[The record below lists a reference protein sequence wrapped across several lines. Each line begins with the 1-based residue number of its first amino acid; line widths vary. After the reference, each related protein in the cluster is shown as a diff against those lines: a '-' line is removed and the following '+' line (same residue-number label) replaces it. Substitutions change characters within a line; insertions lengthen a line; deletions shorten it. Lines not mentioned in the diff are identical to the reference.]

1 MVVGNC
7 SKIIEPSLTPKRC
20 ESVMHIEFPYTAR
33 HRAGFAIVLIGLM
46 LMMASAS
53 APSPFYPVLQR
64 DIGFSDPTLTGIF
77 AVYTVFLLATLLTA
91 GSCSDHLGRR
101 PVLSAGFAGLA
112 LALLVFAQSTTVEG
126 LLIARAIQGVACA
139 LLLST
144 LSATIVDLEPPSHP
158 GSAAIANSVIPLVG
172 LALGALVSGLI
183 MGVAAA
189 PKMDVF
195 GSLVVLCLMLA
206 VAIWGLPE
214 TSPRH
219 EGLLSALRPRL
230 GLPPRARAAF
240 WQAAPAIIAG
250 WATGGLYLSLG
261 APIVARIFGIHSTLM
276 QAFVVTL
283 LSGMG
288 ALACY
293 LARHRTPRQITLGG
307 TAALSIGTA
316 LTLIGMTL
324 PSLPLYLVAL
334 SIAGMGFGTCFYGA
348 LRTLIPLSTPNERGE
363 FFAAILTLSYTAFGV
378 PTLIAGLLMPKLGLT
393 ITAVGYGAM
402 IVLLA
407 TLAGVLRKFTT
418 TT

>member
-1 MVVGNC
+1 M
-7 SKIIEPSLTPKRC
+7 KIDT
-20 ESVMHIEFPYTAR
+20 PYTAR
-33 HRAGFAIVLIGLM
+33 HYAGFAIVLIGLM

-64 DIGFSDPTLTGIF
+64 DIGFSDPVLTGIF

-112 LALLVFAQSTTVEG
+112 LSLLVFEQATTVEG
-126 LLIARAIQGVACA
+126 LLMARAIQGISCA

-144 LSATIVDLEPPSHP
+144 LSATIVDLEPPSHT
-158 GSAAIANSVIPLVG
+158 GIAAIANSVIPLVG
-172 LALGALVSGLI
+172 LALGALVAGFI
-183 MGVAAA
+183 MGVAQA
-189 PKMDVF
+189 PKFDIF
-195 GSLVVLCLMLA
+195 GTLIVLSLVLS
-206 VAIWGLPE
+206 VATWALPE

-219 EGLLSALRPRL
+219 EGLLKALRPRL
-230 GLPPRARAAF
+230 GLPPRARDAF

-261 APIVARIFGIHSTLM
+261 APIVSRIFGIHSTLM

-288 ALACY
+288 ALACF
-293 LARHRTPRQITLGG
+293 LARHRSPRQITLGG

-316 LTLIGMTL
+316 LTLIGMAL

-334 SIAGMGFGTCFYGA
+334 AVAGKGFGTCFYGA
-348 LRTLIPLSTPNERGE
+348 LRTLIPLSAPNERAE
-363 FFAAILTLSYTAFGV
+363 LFASILTLSYMAFGA
-378 PTLIAGLLMPKLGLT
+378 PTLIAGLLLPHLGLT
-393 ITAVGYGAM
+393 VTAVGYGVL
-402 IVLLA
+402 IVLLSA
-407 TLAGVLRKFTT
+407 TAGLLRKYTAT
-418 TT
+418 N

>member
-1 MVVGNC
+1 MPLE
-7 SKIIEPSLTPKRC
+7 I
-20 ESVMHIEFPYTAR
+20 PYTAR
-33 HRAGFAIVLIGLM
+33 HRAGFGIVLAGLL

-53 APSPFYPVLQR
+53 APSPFYPVLQH
-64 DIGFSDPTLTGIF
+64 DIGFSDPVLTGIF

-101 PVLSAGFAGLA
+101 PVLSVGFAGLA
-112 LALLVFAQSTTVEG
+112 LSLLVFAQATTVEG
-126 LLIARAIQGVACA
+126 LLIARAVQGIACA

-144 LSATIVDLEPPSHP
+144 LSATIVDLEPPTRP
-158 GSAAIANSVIPLVG
+158 GAAAIANSVIPLIG
-172 LALGALVSGLI
+172 LALGALVAGYV
-183 MGVAAA
+183 MGVAEAA
-189 PKMDVF
+189 KLDVF
-195 GSLVVLCLMLA
+195 GSLIGLSLLLA
-206 VAIWGLPE
+206 VAVWGLPE

-261 APIVARIFGIHSTLM
+261 APIVARIFGLHSTLM

-293 LARHRTPRQITLGG
+293 LARHRSPRQITLGG
-307 TAALSIGTA
+307 TAALAMGTA
-316 LTLIGMTL
+316 LTLIGMAL

-334 SIAGMGFGTCFYGA
+334 GIAGMGFGTCFYGA
-348 LRTLIPLSTPNERGE
+348 LRTLIPLSSPDERGE
-363 FFAAILTLSYTAFGV
+363 FFAAILTLSYTAFGA
-378 PTLIAGLLMPKLGLT
+378 PTLIAGMLLPHLGLT
-393 ITAVGYGAM
+393 TTAVGYGVM
-402 IVLLA
+402 IVILA
-407 TLAGVLRKFTT
+407 SVAGLLRKFTRT
-418 TT
+418 D

>member
-1 MVVGNC
+1 MQ
-7 SKIIEPSLTPKRC
+7 IDT
-20 ESVMHIEFPYTAR
+20 PYTAR
-33 HRAGFAIVLIGLM
+33 HYAGFAIVLIGLM

-64 DIGFSDPTLTGIF
+64 DIGFSDPVLTGIF

-112 LALLVFAQSTTVEG
+112 LSLLVFEQATTVEG
-126 LLIARAIQGVACA
+126 LLMARAIQGISCA

-144 LSATIVDLEPPSHP
+144 LSATIVDLEPPSHT
-158 GSAAIANSVIPLVG
+158 GIAAIANSVIPLVG
-172 LALGALVSGLI
+172 LALGALVAGFI
-183 MGVAAA
+183 MGVAQA
-189 PKMDVF
+189 PKFDIF
-195 GSLVVLCLMLA
+195 GTLIVLSLVLS
-206 VAIWGLPE
+206 VATWALPE

-219 EGLLSALRPRL
+219 EGLLKALRPRL

-261 APIVARIFGIHSTLM
+261 APIVSRIFGIHSTLM

-288 ALACY
+288 ALACF
-293 LARHRTPRQITLGG
+293 LARHRSPRQITLGG

-316 LTLIGMTL
+316 LTLIGMAL

-334 SIAGMGFGTCFYGA
+334 AVAGMGFGTCFYGA
-348 LRTLIPLSTPNERGE
+348 LRTLIPLSAPNERAE
-363 FFAAILTLSYTAFGV
+363 LFASILTLSYMAFGA
-378 PTLIAGLLMPKLGLT
+378 PTLIAGLLLPHLGLT
-393 ITAVGYGAM
+393 VTAVGYGVL
-402 IVLLA
+402 IVLLSA
-407 TLAGVLRKFTT
+407 TAGLLRKYTAT
-418 TT
+418 N

>member
-1 MVVGNC
+1 MQ
-7 SKIIEPSLTPKRC
+7 IAT
-20 ESVMHIEFPYTAR
+20 PYTAR

-64 DIGFSDPTLTGIF
+64 DIGFSDPVLTGIF
-77 AVYTVFLLATLLTA
+77 AVYTLFLLATLLTA
-91 GSCSDHLGRR
+91 GSCSDHIGRR
-101 PVLSAGFAGLA
+101 PVLSLGFALLA
-112 LALLVFAQSTTVEG
+112 LSLAVFEQSGSVQS
-126 LLIARAIQGVACA
+126 LLIARAVQGIACA

-144 LSATIVDLEPPSHP
+144 LSATIVDLEPPTSP
-158 GSAAIANSVIPLVG
+158 GSAAIANSVIPLIG
-172 LALGALVSGLI
+172 LALGALAAGYIL
-183 MGVAAA
+183 GVTGNA
-189 PKMDVF
+189 KFDVF
-195 GSLVVLCLMLA
+195 GTLILGFLMLS
-206 VAIWGLPE
+206 VATWALPE

-261 APIVARIFGIHSTLM
+261 APIVARIFGIHSSLM

-283 LSGMG
+283 LAGMG

-293 LARHRTPRQITLGG
+293 LARHRSPRQITLGG
-307 TAALSIGTA
+307 TAALSIGTG
-316 LTLIGMTL
+316 LTLIGMAL

-334 SIAGMGFGTCFYGA
+334 GLAGMGFGTCFYGA
-348 LRTLIPLSTPNERGE
+348 LRTLIPLSAPDERGE
-363 FFAAILTLSYTAFGV
+363 LFASILTLSYTAFGL
-378 PTLIAGLLMPKLGLT
+378 PTLIAGLLLPELGLT
-393 ITAVGYGAM
+393 TTAVGYGVM

-407 TLAGVLRKFTT
+407 ATAGLLRKFTASD
-418 TT
+418 